1 MVVRKI
7 IERILEE
14 GQTSIT
20 ITDTDIPGSL
30 IRTYSNDPDLMP
42 VQIVLTGSTLKIDY
56 EAQTSDKYVAVELV
70 KQGLDIIDNLTSTD
84 ADAALSAKQGKELK
98 DLVDGITPIT
108 ELTELDDVSADDP
121 QTGDILKYNGASE
134 KWEKYNLPDIPSY
147 LGDLGDVVL
156 DTVTTGQVLTYNGAY
171 WTNATPSSGGDIV
184 YSLNEKV
191 IGQWVDGSTL
201 YEKTILIPSVAT
213 GTTYAHS
220 ISNVDKI
227 WVQDI
232 KATRNSTWFTSG
244 HVFEDASNNIAESF
258 SVIASNTY
266 LFTYLYGCTITDC
279 YVTVRYTK
287 L

>member
-30 IRTYSNDPDLMP
+30 VRTYSNDPDLMP
-42 VQIVLTGSTLKIDY
+42 TQVVLTGSTLKIDY

-84 ADAALSAKQGKELK
+84 TDAALSAKQGKVLK

-121 QTGDILKYNGASE
+121 QTGDILKYSGASE

-156 DTVTTGQVLTYNGAY
+156 DTVTSGQVLSYNGAY
-171 WTNATPSSGGDIV
+171 WTNTAPAGGSGSCFIDT
-184 YSLNEKV
+184 SN
-191 IGQWVDGSTL
+191 
-201 YEKTILIPSVAT
+201 LI
-213 GTTYAHS
+213 
-220 ISNVDKI
+220 
-227 WVQDI
+227 
-232 KATRNSTWFTSG
+232 TSG
-244 HVFEDASNNIAESF
+244 TLPSATEVSYTATEDCIVIYSMACQPNGQVYAKINDVNVFSSYIPAQLSVF
-258 SVIASNTY
+258 SIQLSS
-266 LFTYLYGCTITDC
+266 LLKQGQTIKM
-279 YVTVRYTK
+279 YSSYTGGPGDYNVYK
-287 L
+287 LQ